1 VAAVGQ
7 TEEQLKASGVDYKV
21 GSFPFKALGRA
32 RAGDLDGFVKI
43 IADAKQMRFLSSY
56 DWSSLC

>member
-7 TEEQLKASGVDYKV
+7 TEEQLKAGVDYKV

-32 RAGDLDGFVKI
+32 RAGEI
-43 IADAKQMRFLSSY
+43 
-56 DWSSLC
+56 

>member
-1 VAAVGQ
+1 VLYTWPEVAAVGQ

-32 RAGDLDGFVKI
+32 RAEI
-43 IADAKQMRFLSSY
+43 
-56 DWSSLC
+56 

>member
-21 GSFPFKALGRA
+21 GSFPLNLGRA
-32 RAGDLDGFVKI
+32 RTSRNLDGFVKI
-43 IADAKQMRFLSSY
+43 IADAKQMRFLGSV
-56 DWSSLC
+56 

>member
-21 GSFPFKALGRA
+21 GSFPLALGRA
-32 RAGDLDGFVKI
+32 RASGDLDGFVKI

>member
-43 IADAKQMRFLSSY
+43 IADAKQMRFLEFI
-56 DWSSLC
+56 

>member
-7 TEEQLKASGVDYKV
+7 TEEQLKASEWIIRLG
-21 GSFPFKALGRA
+21 FFKALGRA
-32 RAGDLDGFVKI
+32 RASGDLDGFVKI
-43 IADAKQMRFLSSY
+43 IDAKQMRFLSSY